1 MKLLELNLRGGAPQ
15 VADAILGT
23 NMFSH
28 YDRELIAQLFERTQL
43 FKQALSHYTELADIQ
58 RVVVYT
64 QQINTDFLV
73 TFFGTL
79 TPENAIECIKTLLK
93 HNMALNKQVVVQ
105 IATKYNEQLGAENL
119 IKCYE

>member
-1 MKLLELNLRGGAPQ
+1 MHELLLDALKGNKPEEGPLQTKLLELNLRGGRASRRCN
-15 VADAILGT
+15 LGH

-28 YDRELIAQLFERTQL
+28 YDRELIAQLCERTQL
-43 FKQALSHYTELADIQ
+43 FQQALSHYTELADIQ

-79 TPENAIECIKTLLK
+79 TPEHAIECIKTLLK
-93 HNMALNKQVVVQ
+93 HNKQ
-105 IATKYNEQLGAENL
+105 
-119 IKCYE
+119 